1 MFRNLSFSTTEVNMS
16 LCFILPFQYCLREN
30 YNMLH
35 HSVIIFNTFT
45 LLLSLS
51 ITFNLLSKHYTIWLN
66 SYSYCISGCSKI
78 QYSDYSQ
85 WVRNKETK
93 DGNSKEEE
101 KERRG
106 HMSSLWLSFPN
117 SLSSFF
123 VRQVEKMTSPSISGL
138 TDDVWGNAMACNIK
152 EKLM

>member
-1 MFRNLSFSTTEVNMS
+1 MFRNLSFSTAEVNMS
-16 LCFILPFQYCLREN
+16 LCFILPFQQCLREN

-51 ITFNLLSKHYTIWLN
+51 ITFNLLSKYYTIWLN

-78 QYSDYSQ
+78 EYSDYSQ
-85 WVRNKETK
+85 WVRDREAK
-93 DGNSKEEE
+93 DGNSKGEER
-101 KERRG
+101 ERRG
-106 HMSSLWLSFPN
+106 HTSFLWLAFAN

-123 VRQVEKMTSPSISGL
+123 VRQVEKMASPSFSGL
-138 TDDVWGNAMACNIK
+138 TDDVLGQCFG
-152 EKLM
+152 LYY